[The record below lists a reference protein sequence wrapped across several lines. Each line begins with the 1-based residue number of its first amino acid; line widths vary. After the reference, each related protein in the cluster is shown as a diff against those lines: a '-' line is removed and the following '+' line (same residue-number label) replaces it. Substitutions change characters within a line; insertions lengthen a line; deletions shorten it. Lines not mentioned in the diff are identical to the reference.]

1 MSNSVLFDPGFSEH
15 TSILSHNIEY
25 IYSGISRFK
34 NLSQKKTQFK
44 MYYKKIIEL
53 VDTSVSFCLGCLLW
67 ASYIKNLGNKNIIN
81 NPCLGEVYDEK
92 STVSEIEFIQEYLEQ
107 LKKDAKYYLGMT
119 YEIKPEYE
127 KILTVYKDFI
137 TMNKGFVNTKT
148 TDDLVLPENL
158 KKLENPEK
166 VNEGIQNV
174 VKTGELKSL
183 LELYGTIL

>member
-1 MSNSVLFDPGFSEH
+1 MNQIF
-15 TSILSHNIEY
+15 
-25 IYSGISRFK
+25 
-34 NLSQKKTQFK
+34 
-44 MYYKKIIEL
+44 
-53 VDTSVSFCLGCLLW
+53 
-67 ASYIKNLGNKNIIN
+67 
-81 NPCLGEVYDEK
+81 
-92 STVSEIEFIQEYLEQ
+92 EQ